1 VKYQKTYP
9 KNANTDQVISPITFN
24 TNQLLR
30 NISLVKYTIT
40 SGDIIGRVYL
50 VYFLWNDERSVNI

>member
-9 KNANTDQVISPITFN
+9 KNAKTDQVISPITFN

-40 SGDIIGRVYL
+40 SGDIIGR
-50 VYFLWNDERSVNI
+50 EQKTAATG